1 MKPVDSLGVQLPDVV
16 QKAFIPLQRD
26 FGVAPRD
33 IGRPNLIQMR
43 DSLTEAEAAQVLE
56 LLHVA
61 LSKKRNAPHSIQ
73 AWVRESIQKHIQKRS
88 LIKGGSSPRAPS
100 SAEARPFGRS
110 PRDKPSGEMRLPDS
124 VADEWARIDRK

>member
-1 MKPVDSLGVQLPDVV
+1 
-16 QKAFIPLQRD
+16 
-26 FGVAPRD
+26 
-33 IGRPNLIQMR
+33 MR

-73 AWVRESIQKHIQKRS
+73 AWVRESIQKHIAKRS

-110 PRDKPSGEMRLPDS
+110 PRDKPSGT
-124 VADEWARIDRK
+124 VRKLTSASCERAVKF

>member
-1 MKPVDSLGVQLPDVV
+1 MVWECNCPTSYRKL
-16 QKAFIPLQRD
+16 FIPLQRD

-88 LIKGGSSPRAPS
+88 LIKGGSCRGALVIRL
-100 SAEARPFGRS
+100 AAAARLRS